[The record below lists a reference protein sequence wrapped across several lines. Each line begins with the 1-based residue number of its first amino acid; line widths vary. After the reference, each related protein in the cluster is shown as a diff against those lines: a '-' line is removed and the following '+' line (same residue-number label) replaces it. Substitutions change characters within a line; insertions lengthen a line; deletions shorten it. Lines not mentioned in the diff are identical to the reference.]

1 MLETVSAD
9 TTVGDVTISSRSS
22 DNNTDVLRTAWTRT
36 VRLRKLQSMHLSC
49 RRSTKSIFLH
59 YRQRRLSLSRL
70 TPIALLARRLSLIRI
85 PRTSTLLLAHSQLLD
100 PACDAQQQQQVLAK
114 SPLGASENGCLDADF
129 YRYILYRRLSE

>member
-22 DNNTDVLRTAWTRT
+22 DKNTDVLRTAWTRT

-70 TPIALLARRLSLIRI
+70 TQIALLARRLSLIRI
-85 PRTSTLLLAHSQLLD
+85 PRTSPLLLAHSQLLD
-100 PACDAQQQQQVLAK
+100 PACDAQQQQQVLVK

>member
-9 TTVGDVTISSRSS
+9 TIVGDVTISSRSS

-59 YRQRRLSLSRL
+59 YRQRRLSLRRL
-70 TPIALLARRLSLIRI
+70 TQIALLARRLSLIRI
-85 PRTSTLLLAHSQLLD
+85 PRTSPLLLAHSQLLD
-100 PACDAQQQQQVLAK
+100 PACDAQQQQQVLVK